1 MIFYSVSKGASGTSE
16 WIRMDSS
23 EDKQGIFTLLLD
35 FNGAT
40 ATADVEFAV
49 EKDLT
54 SPEPI
59 KHAVLKGI
67 TTSTA
72 SDFLSPASAFRL
84 NLTSYT
90 SGTVTLKVVQQ

>member
-1 MIFYSVSKGASGTSE
+1 MIFYSISQSASGTSD
-16 WIRMDSS
+16 WIRMDAS
-23 EDKQGIFTLLLD
+23 EDKKGTFTLLVD
-35 FNGAT
+35 FDGAT

-54 SPEPI
+54 SPEAI
-59 KHAVLKGI
+59 THDVLTGI
-67 TTSTA
+67 TASAA
-72 SDFLSPASAFRL
+72 SDMQSPASAFRL